1 MYVFREC
8 SKFTSVFTLCALS
21 VDRFLATFHQLGRYR
36 QLRVGVALCSS
47 IWLGCLALSSPYWLF
62 GATVAR
68 TRRPPAAMARGDV
81 TTPTGNVT
89 AHALNETLLP
99 APLMTADEFGS
110 HFYDDDDFLSN
121 LDIDSDPEVNDLDL
135 DLDLDP
141 GKSQRHAELVPVVKT
156 TCKLVWPS
164 VRYRKSWTYAL
175 LVIGMFVPLIA
186 IAIFN
191 VLLIY
196 RMRTLNR
203 NKQKAGIQRMRRLT
217 DIARMVLAVVIIF
230 AVCQLPYHIMEIISV
245 QVTPLHGH
253 FTVEI
258 DQSKFNFAY

>member
-1 MYVFREC
+1 
-8 SKFTSVFTLCALS
+8 
-21 VDRFLATFHQLGRYR
+21 
-36 QLRVGVALCSS
+36 
-47 IWLGCLALSSPYWLF
+47 
-62 GATVAR
+62 
-68 TRRPPAAMARGDV
+68 MARGDV